1 MYSRDDL
8 HLTIQRLSTL
18 RMYMQPRVVPT
29 EFKHKGATIR
39 VFKNYG
45 QLGRN

>member
-29 EFKHKGATIR
+29 EALEKLDVLAL
-39 VFKNYG
+39 
-45 QLGRN
+45 LGGNL